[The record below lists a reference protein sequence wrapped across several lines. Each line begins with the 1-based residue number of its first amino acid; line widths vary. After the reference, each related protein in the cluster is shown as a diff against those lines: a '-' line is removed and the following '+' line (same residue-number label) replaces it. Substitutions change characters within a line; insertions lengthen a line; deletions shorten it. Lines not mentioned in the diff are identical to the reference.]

1 MLYQQTMTNNKV
13 IILTDDSLRALGLKN
28 ILEQS
33 FSITAI
39 AVDNNFFAAFNATRE
54 PDLFF
59 VDTNALLSNLT
70 FFLPRKAKTIVLTSG
85 MQQVEDFEVVNIT
98 ATEQEITAQLNAL
111 LKQEEKQKGRIITT
125 TLSQREIEVLKLVAS
140 GLINKEIAQ
149 ELNISINTVLT
160 HRKNLTAKLGIK
172 SVSGLTFYAMMN
184 GIV

>member
-1 MLYQQTMTNNKV
+1 MNNLKV
-13 IILTDDSLRALGLKN
+13 IILTLDTLKAVGLRS
-28 ILEQS
+28 ILEQL
-33 FSITAI
+33 FSVN
-39 AVDNNFFAAFNATRE
+39 AVIGDNTFFVTFNSTRE
-54 PDLFF
+54 PDVFF
-59 VDTNALLSNLT
+59 VDPLMLMNNLS
-70 FFLPRKAKTIVLTSG
+70 FFLPRKAKTIVLTSSL
-85 MQQVEDFEVVNIT
+85 QLVEDFNYINVM
-98 ATEQEITAQLNAL
+98 ASEQEITTQLNML
-111 LKQEEKQKGRIITT
+111 LKQEDNKEENSTNT